1 MLARTHTQGLEANVS
16 QGATVPEH
24 THICVYMDTTHVT
37 LPLGTSER
45 KITGK
50 VTYCLQSQGII
61 PLSHPIRLL
70 SSGL

>member
-50 VTYCLQSQGII
+50 VT
-61 PLSHPIRLL
+61 
-70 SSGL
+70 